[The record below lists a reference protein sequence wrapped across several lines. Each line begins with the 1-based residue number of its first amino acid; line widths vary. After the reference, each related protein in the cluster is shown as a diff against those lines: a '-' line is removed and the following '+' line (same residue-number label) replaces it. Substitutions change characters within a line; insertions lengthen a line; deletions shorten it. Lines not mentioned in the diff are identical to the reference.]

1 MNLHKAVEKDFA
13 ASCVFRSATI
23 HEGREMAS
31 FPDTRASL
39 ILRIADARNARAW
52 DEFARLYQPV
62 VYRLARRRGFQ
73 HADAEELVQEAMLA
87 VARAV
92 EGWVP
97 DPERGRFRDWLQKI
111 ARNLMIN
118 FLTRRKHQVW
128 GSGDSGMRR
137 RLEAECDPDAAVSQM
152 FEVEYRHEMFRCAA
166 EQVRGDVQENTWQAF
181 WLSTVDDMP
190 ALEVARR
197 LGMSIGS
204 VYIAR
209 SRVMARLREEVRR
222 MQASQDAAPVEAR
235 T

>member
-1 MNLHKAVEKDFA
+1 
-13 ASCVFRSATI
+13 
-23 HEGREMAS
+23 MAS

-39 ILRIADARNARAW
+39 ILRIADARDARAW
-52 DEFARLYQPV
+52 DEFTRLYQPV
-62 VYRLARRRGFQ
+62 LYRLARRRGFQ

-97 DPERGRFRDWLQKI
+97 DPQRGRFRDWLHRI

-128 GSGDSGMRR
+128 GTGDTDMQRM
-137 RLEAECDPDAAVSQM
+137 LEAECDADAAVTQT
-152 FEVEYRHEMFRCAA
+152 FEIEYRREVFRWAA
-166 EQVRGDVQENTWQAF
+166 ERVQPAVKENTWQAF
-181 WLSTVDDMP
+181 WLSTIDDLP
-190 ALEVARR
+190 AGEVARR

-222 MQASQDAAPVEAR
+222 IEETRSS
-235 T
+235 

>member
-1 MNLHKAVEKDFA
+1 MV
-13 ASCVFRSATI
+13 
-23 HEGREMAS
+23 S
-31 FPDTRASL
+31 FPDTRDSL
-39 ILRIADARNARAW
+39 ILKIADAGNARAW
-52 DEFARLYQPV
+52 EEFSRLYQPV

-73 HADAEELVQEAMLA
+73 DADAEELVQEVMLA

-97 DPERGRFRDWLQKI
+97 DPTRGRFRVWLWRI

-128 GSGDSGMRR
+128 GTGDSGMQRL
-137 RLEAECDPDAAVSQM
+137 LEAECDPGSAVSQM
-152 FEVEYRHEMFRCAA
+152 FEVEYHREMLRSAA
-166 EQVRGDVQENTWQAF
+166 EQVRGDVQANTWQAF
-181 WLSTVDDMP
+181 WLSTVEDLP

-209 SRVMARLREEVRR
+209 SRVMARLRDEVRR
-222 MQASQDAAPVEAR
+222 MQAAQEPAPTEVQP
-235 T
+235 